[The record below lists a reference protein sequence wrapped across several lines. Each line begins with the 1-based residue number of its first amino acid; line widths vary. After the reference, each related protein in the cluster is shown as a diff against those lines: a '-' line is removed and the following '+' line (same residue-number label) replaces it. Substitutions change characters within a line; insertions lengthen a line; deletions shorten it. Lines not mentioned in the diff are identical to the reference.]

1 MSFIWKRP
9 SGRLRTP
16 EQVAVEVA
24 EVAAGRGLDDLAAV
38 MALMCIAVE
47 SDFWCP
53 ANRADPESLN
63 FPYDSIGDDNRSVG
77 YFQQQKGPSGE
88 LWWGTT
94 ADMMELPV
102 AAGNFFDRLSDDWQ
116 SADGN
121 PGLAGE
127 MVADVQ
133 RPAPQYRRR
142 YSEKWS
148 AAWDLFRRA
157 VGGVERPVEP
167 AGLSW
172 FGDPLWLPE
181 VLRAEGVTVVEM
193 DGWRD
198 RGHGDF
204 GQIWGVVAHHTGS
217 DNTPASEIAFHPEL
231 GLCSQIHLGRNGVAT
246 ICGAGVAWHAGNGS
260 WPGLPANS
268 ANQATIGIE
277 AQNAGGGSPAVP
289 MRHRSCWPDVQ
300 YEAYVRCVAAILRHL
315 GHGADR
321 VIAHREWAGKAQG
334 KWDPGQIDMD
344 AFRWDVSRRL
354 NSEVAQQKD
363 EGDVLSND
371 QDRMLKEIHQ
381 LLFTRFPSRSIYRNR
396 GEDARPVWRAIDMIV
411 SDDKFAHEDYVEKA
425 ARRGDLA
432 EVHRIALVA
441 AGEGEDTSE
450 DAVAQAK
457 AALSEIPVEV
467 LQRYKD
473 SRVGGGQ

>member
-1 MSFIWKRP
+1 M
-9 SGRLRTP
+9 RTP
-16 EQVAVEVA
+16 EQVAA
-24 EVAAGRGLDDLAAV
+24 EVADVAAARGLDDLAAV
-38 MALMCIAVE
+38 MALMCIMVE

-53 ANRADPESLN
+53 ANRAQPDSLD
-63 FPYDSIGDDNRSVG
+63 FPHDSISDDNRSVG

-94 ADMMELPV
+94 AEMMTLST
-102 AAGNFFDRLSDDWQ
+102 AADNFFDRLTDEWQ
-116 SADGN
+116 SAADD
-121 PGLAGE
+121 PVLAGQ

-133 RPAPQYRRR
+133 RPATQFRGR
-142 YSEKWS
+142 YAEKWS
-148 AAWDLFRRA
+148 AAWDLWRRA
-157 VGGVERPVEP
+157 GLSVASAPIEP
-167 AGLSW
+167 AGSSW
-172 FGDPLWLPE
+172 FGDPVWLPE

-193 DGWRD
+193 DGWRE

-231 GLCSQIHLGRNGVAT
+231 GLCSQIHLARNGVAT

-260 WPGLPANS
+260 WPGIPTNG
-268 ANQATIGIE
+268 ANQVTIGIE
-277 AQNAGGGSPAVP
+277 AQNGGGGSPSAP
-289 MRHRSCWPDVQ
+289 MRHRSCWPDAQ
-300 YEAYVRCVAAILRHL
+300 YYAYVKIVAAILRHL

-321 VIAHREWAGKAQG
+321 LIAHKEWAGAAQG
-334 KWDPGQIDMD
+334 KWDPGQLDMEV
-344 AFRWDVSRRL
+344 FRWDVSRQI
-354 NSEVAQQKD
+354 NSQVAQPMED

-371 QDRMLKEIHQ
+371 QDRMLREIHQ
-381 LLFTRFPSRSIYRNR
+381 LLFHKFPSRSIYRNK
-396 GEDARPVWRAIDMIV
+396 GEDAQPVWRALDMIV

-425 ARRGDLA
+425 ARRGDLD

-441 AGEGEDTSE
+441 AGEGEDTSD

-467 LQRYKD
+467 LQRYKE
-473 SRVGGGQ
+473 SRSGGRQ